1 MSLTFVAEVW
11 EVLREHVDFNDRS
24 HAADSLITL
33 LIENNYEPD
42 EIKHSFRGDKD
53 IATALKDYISEHE
66 SEPEY
71 EDEEDDDIDND
82 WD

>member
-24 HAADSLITL
+24 SAADSLITL

-42 EIKHSFRGDKD
+42 EIKSSFRGDKD
-53 IATALKDYISEHE
+53 IATALKDYIREHE

-71 EDEEDDDIDND
+71 EDYEEDDIDND